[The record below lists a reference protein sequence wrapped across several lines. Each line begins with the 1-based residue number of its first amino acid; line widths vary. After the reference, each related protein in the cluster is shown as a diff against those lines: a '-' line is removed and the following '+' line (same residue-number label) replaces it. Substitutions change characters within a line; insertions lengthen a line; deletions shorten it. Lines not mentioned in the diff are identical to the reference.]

1 MTFFAH
7 ALSQVEMAEIMLSGF
22 TLHPIATGKHIV
34 NPQVTAFDKST
45 FTNKEKF
52 TAADKLTLSERAAA
66 HSEQQVQGALSRQM
80 MVLVAAAVADV
91 NPPEVNVPSLSC
103 RLQTPRR

>member
-1 MTFFAH
+1 MQITDCSGDSIELRDENIPATLGEVTFFAH

-52 TAADKLTLSERAAA
+52 TAADKLTASELR
-66 HSEQQVQGALSRQM
+66 HTVSSKRKELFLGR
-80 MVLVAAAVADV
+80 
-91 NPPEVNVPSLSC
+91 
-103 RLQTPRR
+103 